1 MNEYLTAGQ
10 LAKATAINKETLRY
24 YEKEGLIPDP
34 PRSENG
40 YRNYP
45 IDSIKKISFIKQ
57 AQNLG
62 FSLKE
67 IKELM
72 VLSAHKGERCLQVHQ
87 DASTKIEII
96 KTKII
101 ELERMKSALEAL
113 SKLCSTDKSVED
125 CHFLHTL
132 WGIEGDCHE

>member
-1 MNEYLTAGQ
+1 MNEYLSTGQ
-10 LAKATAINKETLRY
+10 LAEATDINKQTLRY
-24 YEKEGLIPDP
+24 YEREGLIPDP

-40 YRNYP
+40 YRHYP
-45 IDSIKKISFIKQ
+45 QDSIKRIFFIKQ
-57 AQNLG
+57 AQGLG

-72 VLSAHKGERCLQVHQ
+72 LLSTKKDEPCLHVHV
-87 DASTKIEII
+87 DASSKIEII
-96 KTKII
+96 KQKIN
-101 ELERMKSALEAL
+101 ELEKMKSALESMSL
-113 SKLCSTDKSVED
+113 LCSTDKSVED